1 MLFQEDDDTLSF
13 ISLLKSI
20 QTETNVLKCVSSLRS
35 LPQNDKLTSKIFE
48 IENSVQNIEKNLE
61 DFNEFLSSEMKT
73 CEIMDNE
80 IINIAEQQARKIN
93 ELHTSYPLSLVDA
106 IKNSKE
112 STEDK
117 KDQNMCLSEINNTIK
132 QDELLLI
139 PKSTRGRLTIGV
151 VNGALRDIGILIK
164 EKTKIISMPKKKMN
178 RAQLKILEDFLSIK
192 QADHGDCMFVSETD
206 VRSTS
211 IFEAGESTGKA
222 TLHTL
227 RALHR
232 IKLIRS
238 SGENTYILI

>member
-48 IENSVQNIEKNLE
+48 IENAVQNIEKNLE

-93 ELHTSYPLSLVDA
+93 ELHMSYPQSLVAA

-117 KDQNMCLSEINNTIK
+117 KDQNMYVFTYRYMYIYMYVYIYI
-132 QDELLLI
+132 DVYI
-139 PKSTRGRLTIGV
+139 
-151 VNGALRDIGILIK
+151 
-164 EKTKIISMPKKKMN
+164 
-178 RAQLKILEDFLSIK
+178 
-192 QADHGDCMFVSETD
+192 HMFVYIYIY
-206 VRSTS
+206 VYLYRC
-211 IFEAGESTGKA
+211 IY
-222 TLHTL
+222 
-227 RALHR
+227 
-232 IKLIRS
+232 
-238 SGENTYILI
+238 TYVYIYLYMYLYTCRYLSDI